1 MANGLF
7 DDKKKAEIEAGID
20 KMIAAGKSDE
30 EIQSY
35 IDQEKVKL
43 APAQAQQGAPVQD
56 GIQDSDSN
64 LAPGSSVSPEEAFS
78 TAGAQVAPQTPI
90 KDDAEIGGWENL
102 KNNVQNVYQRI
113 LGFDD
118 RLALAAADTFETL
131 LGKDAAEKLYSAMPT
146 YDSETGE
153 WLDTPDEVR
162 EAAYRELAQTEAQNK
177 QTVGL
182 IDSWEN
188 GDAGQVI
195 SAAAGAG
202 LNLLSTMVT
211 SGLTAGAGIYTDM
224 VADAIV
230 DANNTKAE
238 RLGISTQELYER
250 GENEFALPAAVGTA
264 GGLLERMGIKGV
276 SKYINKVAAKNV
288 GGAVLAMANNSGR
301 EGLTEWLQFGLERYN
316 NEKAK
321 GNEDAAGRA
330 LEDLFTREGAE
341 MALQGAVGALVGGTA
356 GKAGKAGLKKAGV
369 ISSGEQ
375 SAEQVDETP
384 AQEMSDVQDTPEYA
398 FNPKDNETKYKSKVK
413 ATEEAQQEVA
423 TEQEGEVSPEVAAQQ
438 ERDVKREKATQ
449 DRETRRLVQELS
461 DEYEGTAQD
470 INPTDQTAYVLKGLE
485 QQAGIKTVDEAAD
498 LSKTRQRDV
507 LNLVTKASIGLRSAE
522 ETAALDQSSVNIYE
536 AAQALEQTS
545 DVSQQEYLQQ
555 YIDDEKA
562 KQANVISNYNR
573 KVLLA
578 SPTSVATA
586 IEAASELER
595 LTEQEANIE
604 ENTQLPDHIKEDMLR
619 NIQDR
624 KNAAFDKGETAR
636 AEIEKTSDQNA
647 DLVDD
652 NSKYL
657 NELLNEE
664 IADNDKK
671 TDAIISE
678 AVGLGLI
685 PDPDGDLVTDESL
698 VEGRQAITGEN
709 GVKEYGKTLGGN
721 YQNRTEAIQAGIQLQ
736 QAAKAKGYK
745 ADVNYVDVNPE
756 RPGGETQVVAE
767 VYAPRQEGVVES
779 VNKLKAPQVEE
790 EAPVEEGAE
799 IAEEQAVEGQT
810 EQERGPLEYVA
821 DFAPEARETALPGG
835 EIFLPGEDAKQ
846 AGAYRAIG
854 GLKKRGHSQAKFD
867 QIGGGF
873 LVTPGPKDT
882 EARAEYSLVEDA
894 EGRAHR
900 PDGKFANG
908 QEREVAR
915 VRELPLEAED
925 GATFNLDGSV
935 YEDGGLVVPI
945 ASKNMK
951 ASELTPEAIE
961 NFKQKYA
968 DYMGPASKVGIYKF
982 PNQDQVSIDLNVI
995 APASK
1000 RDEALAIGTRLGQ
1013 ESLFDLDTFENIK
1026 TGQTG
1031 ASPKT
1036 PTAAQA
1042 KNISNQLADVE
1053 LSVTEDFRTPTLQ
1066 EAIQARQD
1074 IRGIESKGRR
1084 TTKEATPEQLAEIEA
1099 GRERTGVIQ
1108 EATPAL
1114 GDEASEAAFDRTKV
1128 EGPRIQNIIDDLG
1141 KQPKLTEEAI
1151 AKYNNGDISN
1161 NDFIK
1166 RIARAVLANVP
1177 KGDKEL
1183 EGFALEK
1190 LVEQVDKGNFKDKNL
1205 SQVFSKAKSIG
1216 RASKTDQRKAY
1227 GENVR
1232 AQRIRNVAKR
1242 AEDAFFAENGFEP
1255 GNVELA
1261 DYINDNVSKYKL
1273 EDVTP
1278 EQIEN
1283 SKFEEVAS
1291 GVELAGIQGAAREIG
1306 QTRAAKEAGFDQLT
1320 DAVLPSDLV
1329 SRVDDAVSDIL
1340 AARPIVES
1348 EGKGRTDEAVTA
1360 IKKAGTRL
1368 DKTVGVAISDLIP
1381 ASLLKNNFA
1390 EISEILNLNE
1400 SDWDNLSRAQKQD
1413 VKRKVV
1419 KGLAKEAEDRL
1430 GKQTTPS
1437 QESEFSI
1444 EEGSAT
1450 RVTDTGAKAT
1460 QQVNSHGQ
1468 SSKVTKR
1475 EIADAIRNTDFD
1487 NDWVQ
1492 WSPGKLNPNSD
1503 KARRMP
1509 PSRVAELLKQPETI
1523 SKFAAKKGLKLRPDA
1538 YNKGLYHIY
1547 KPGKP
1552 GSPKIEASIK
1562 EFNALSRA
1570 NKEYIDNVTEQLK
1583 KAWPG
1588 IKIASTAEAYAK
1600 AVAGLGVPS
1609 SQIKGSLF
1617 SR

>member
-1 MANGLF
+1 
-7 DDKKKAEIEAGID
+7 
-20 KMIAAGKSDE
+20 
-30 EIQSY
+30 
-35 IDQEKVKL
+35 
-43 APAQAQQGAPVQD
+43 
-56 GIQDSDSN
+56 
-64 LAPGSSVSPEEAFS
+64 
-78 TAGAQVAPQTPI
+78 
-90 KDDAEIGGWENL
+90 
-102 KNNVQNVYQRI
+102 
-113 LGFDD
+113 
-118 RLALAAADTFETL
+118 
-131 LGKDAAEKLYSAMPT
+131 
-146 YDSETGE
+146 
-153 WLDTPDEVR
+153 
-162 EAAYRELAQTEAQNK
+162 
-177 QTVGL
+177 
-182 IDSWEN
+182 
-188 GDAGQVI
+188 
-195 SAAAGAG
+195 
-202 LNLLSTMVT
+202 
-211 SGLTAGAGIYTDM
+211 
-224 VADAIV
+224 
-230 DANNTKAE
+230 
-238 RLGISTQELYER
+238 
-250 GENEFALPAAVGTA
+250 
-264 GGLLERMGIKGV
+264 
-276 SKYINKVAAKNV
+276 
-288 GGAVLAMANNSGR
+288 
-301 EGLTEWLQFGLERYN
+301 
-316 NEKAK
+316 
-321 GNEDAAGRA
+321 
-330 LEDLFTREGAE
+330 
-341 MALQGAVGALVGGTA
+341 MALQGAVGAFVGGTA
-356 GKAGKAGLKKAGV
+356 GKAARRIAPKTTDKIVEGIVEPEARDLAAVQAVADWTLNPNRSDKKYESVLKKQADELAKQQEAQQTAEGQ
-369 ISSGEQ
+369 EQ
-375 SAEQVDETP
+375 ADVEAATQQEADLTEEGRQETIAADEEARR
-384 AQEMSDVQDTPEYA
+384 AQ
-398 FNPKDNETKYKSKVK
+398 
-413 ATEEAQQEVA
+413 TEEARSERSQQKAVA
-423 TEQEGEVSPEVAAQQ
+423 TAFANEYDNLTPTGDQKPHM
-438 ERDVKREKATQ
+438 K
-449 DRETRRLVQELS
+449 LS
-461 DEYEGTAQD
+461 
-470 INPTDQTAYVLKGLE
+470 YVLNGLE
-485 QQAGIKTVDEAAD
+485 EQGGIQTTDEALGLAGA
-498 LSKTRQRDV
+498 KQRDV
-507 LNLVTKASIGLRSAE
+507 VNLINRAVQGLRTQE
-522 ETAALDQSSVNIYE
+522 ETATIDGANENIYE
-536 AAQALEQTS
+536 AAKAWEQTN
-545 DVSQQEYLQQ
+545 DPAVKEQLMGF
-555 YIDDEKA
+555 IDAEKA
-562 KQANVISNYNR
+562 KMANIVASNNR

-578 SPTSVATA
+578 NPKAVATA
-586 IEAASELER
+586 IEASAELENA
-595 LTEQEANIE
+595 QNQKQAIE
-604 ENTQLPDHIKEDMLR
+604 ENGNLDPSLKENMLR
-619 NIQDR
+619 SIQER
-624 KNAAFDKGETAR
+624 TNAAYDKGQAAR
-636 AEIEKTSDQNA
+636 SEIEKSAASAQENVT
-647 DLVDD
+647 DD
-652 NSKYL
+652 SKFL
-657 NELLNEE
+657 QELYNEE
-664 IADNDKK
+664 FADNDKK
-671 TDAIISE
+671 TDAIIQGFT
-678 AVGLGLI
+678 GLGFVE
-685 PDPDGDLVTDESL
+685 DLDNKVTDETL
-698 VEGRQAITGEN
+698 AEGRQVIANEDGT
-709 GVKEYGKTLGGN
+709 KEFGKTFSGVFG
-721 YQNRTEAIQAGIQLQ
+721 TPAEARQAVS
-736 QAAKAKGYK
+736 QAKQEAKAKGYK
-745 ADVNYVDVNPE
+745 VDYTITDANPE
-756 RPGGETQVVAE
+756 RAGGEQVVE
-767 VYAPRQEGVVES
+767 IETFAPRQEGLIDG
-779 VNKLKAPQVEE
+779 VNKLKTQQEQELDPDQGLDQEIEAEEGQVV
-790 EAPVEEGAE
+790 EAPK
-799 IAEEQAVEGQT
+799 
-810 EQERGPLEYVA
+810 
-821 DFAPEARETALPGG
+821 
-835 EIFLPGEDAKQ
+835 PGEK
-846 AGAYRAIG
+846 
-854 GLKKRGHSQAKFD
+854 KFD
-867 QIGGGF
+867 EAAGINRTVPTPEQLAEPTKEVVESRGGQYIETLPDGRERYNITPAEF
-873 LVTPGPKDT
+873 PRVENALKGRNHDIEYNKDTHLAYVTPGGYEFSLEEQSPT
-882 EARAEYSLVEDA
+882 ERYNELLTKANNEGLNEQEAIEFSRLPSLMQAESSEKSAAERAQRKYNKEGPPAPLEQLIDISGGRARGYELSIDED
-894 EGRAHR
+894 GRAHR

-908 QEREVAR
+908 QEKEVAR
-915 VRELPLEAED
+915 VRELPLEDED

-951 ASELTPEAIE
+951 ASELTPQAIE

-968 DYMGPASKVGIYKF
+968 EYMGPASKVGIYKF

-1141 KQPKLTEEAI
+1141 KQPKLTDATI
-1151 AKYNNGDISN
+1151 AEYNNGDLSN

-1166 RIARAVLANVP
+1166 RIAKVVLANVP
-1177 KGDKEL
+1177 RGDKEL

-1205 SQVFSKAKSIG
+1205 SQVFTKAKSIG

-1232 AQRIRNVAKR
+1232 AQRIRNVARR

-1400 SDWDNLSRAQKQD
+1400 TNWDNLSRAQKQD

-1430 GKQTTPS
+1430 GKTQTPS

-1460 QQVNSHGQ
+1460 RQVNSHGQ
-1468 SSKVTKR
+1468 NSKVTKR
-1475 EIADAIRNTDFD
+1475 EIADSIRETDFD

-1503 KARRMP
+1503 KARRMS
-1509 PSRVAELLKQPETI
+1509 PSRVAELIKQPAEI
-1523 SKFAAKKGLKLRPDA
+1523 AKFAEKKGLKLRPDA

-1552 GSPKIEASIK
+1552 GSPNVEASVK

-1570 NKEYIDNVTEQLK
+1570 NKKYIDDVTQRLQ

-1588 IKIASTAEAYAK
+1588 IKIASTPEAYAK

-1609 SQIKGSLF
+1609 SQIKGAYLVGDNTVVINPNLATYDTPIHEFGHIWAKQLMRSNPELWKKGVELLKGSEFMRAVDSIPTYQQYRKDGNLAKFYEEVMANAIGKHGANLFTQKTKQNAWNKWMKDVGSWIKNKLGIASEKPYDQLTLNDWLDTAVHGVFTGGTPVQGKGSEFSF
-1617 SR
+1617 SRGIKAFAKGFKKEVFQTRDEKAEIKRIQGIFNRMNSHLNALGVRVCEKQQNSKYGY